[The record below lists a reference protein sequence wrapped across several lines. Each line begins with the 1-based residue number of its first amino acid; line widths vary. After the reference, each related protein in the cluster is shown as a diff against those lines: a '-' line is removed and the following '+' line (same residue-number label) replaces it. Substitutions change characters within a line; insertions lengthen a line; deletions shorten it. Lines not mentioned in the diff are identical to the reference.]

1 MKKYLLLFL
10 FAICV
15 FTQVMAQEH
24 TIYATMGNVKNV
36 EILKTDVLKYFGNNF
51 QTVGFQKQETNT
63 SFILTP
69 TENSV
74 RLCGENITGFP
85 DIRGFRTIDAK
96 NECPNMVVFTLTED
110 REVRKLKLPTHT
122 NLKDVTLYNL
132 RNLEEIN
139 FSECEGIENLVVK
152 KLRID
157 DLNLTK
163 SKLLKTL
170 DCSNCELETLTLPEN
185 TMVNKINC
193 IGNNL
198 SEGEIDKLIA
208 ALPTTGG
215 ELCIECIANQVA
227 DAKEKNWRVVD
238 AAGNDYAGIGPMYD
252 IINVTMNKGV
262 ETSITG
268 AQNREYFAA
277 SIYLKGCSY
286 QKFTDGERKDSIHM
300 KSLGRPIKFCAKKI
314 TGFPNIKNFTTI
326 EARKRTPN
334 MAMFTLTDDP
344 MTKKIELPTH
354 TVLKDV
360 TLSNLPNLVEIDFS
374 ECEGIENLVA
384 RKLPIDELNIGKSTL
399 LKTLDCSNCELETL
413 VIPEKSAVNKI
424 NCSGNSLS
432 EEEVDKLIAA
442 LPATGGELCIYDET
456 AENNNECTAKQ
467 VADAKAKN
475 WKVVDATGKDYAG
488 SGAVPNSLN
497 SIKEDSNDNAPY
509 YDLQGRRMQKPT
521 RSGLYIH
528 KGKKVIIK

>member
-1 MKKYLLLFL
+1 MKKYLLLSL
-10 FAICV
+10 LAICMSA
-15 FTQVMAQEH
+15 QVNAQ
-24 TIYATMGNVKNV
+24 TY
-36 EILKTDVLKYFGNNF
+36 
-51 QTVGFQKQETNT
+51 
-63 SFILTP
+63 
-69 TENSV
+69 
-74 RLCGENITGFP
+74 
-85 DIRGFRTIDAK
+85 DA
-96 NECPNMVVFTLTED
+96 
-110 REVRKLKLPTHT
+110 
-122 NLKDVTLYNL
+122 
-132 RNLEEIN
+132 
-139 FSECEGIENLVVK
+139 
-152 KLRID
+152 
-157 DLNLTK
+157 
-163 SKLLKTL
+163 
-170 DCSNCELETLTLPEN
+170 
-185 TMVNKINC
+185 
-193 IGNNL
+193 
-198 SEGEIDKLIA
+198 
-208 ALPTTGG
+208 
-215 ELCIECIANQVA
+215 
-227 DAKEKNWRVVD
+227 
-238 AAGNDYAGIGPMYD
+238 
-252 IINVTMNKGV
+252 IIVTMEVGM

-268 AQNREYFAA
+268 AQNREYFAGDA
-277 SIYLKGCSY
+277 YPDGAAIKIFSMGEAKDSVWLKGIG
-286 QKFTDGERKDSIHM
+286 K
-300 KSLGRPIKFCAKKI
+300 PIEISAKKI

>member
-24 TIYATMGNVKNV
+24 TLNATLGKGKSV
-36 EILKTDVLKYFGNNF
+36 EISQADIDKYFGDWF
-51 QTVGFQKQETNT
+51 QPVGVMWKKTETG
-63 SFILTP
+63 FILTQSGAWVKIYAP
-69 TENSV
+69 
-74 RLCGENITGFP
+74 NITGFP
-85 DIRGFRTIDAK
+85 DIRGFLTIDAEK
-96 NECPNMVVFTLTED
+96 ECPNMAMFTLTED
-110 REVRKLKLPTHT
+110 SEITKIKLPTHT
-122 NLKDVTLYNL
+122 NLKDVTLN
-132 RNLEEIN
+132 
-139 FSECEGIENLVVK
+139 
-152 KLRID
+152 
-157 DLNLTK
+157 
-163 SKLLKTL
+163 
-170 DCSNCELETLTLPEN
+170 
-185 TMVNKINC
+185 
-193 IGNNL
+193 
-198 SEGEIDKLIA
+198 
-208 ALPTTGG
+208 
-215 ELCIECIANQVA
+215 
-227 DAKEKNWRVVD
+227 
-238 AAGNDYAGIGPMYD
+238 
-252 IINVTMNKGV
+252 
-262 ETSITG
+262 
-268 AQNREYFAA
+268 
-277 SIYLKGCSY
+277 
-286 QKFTDGERKDSIHM
+286 
-300 KSLGRPIKFCAKKI
+300 
-314 TGFPNIKNFTTI
+314 
-326 EARKRTPN
+326 
-334 MAMFTLTDDP
+334 
-344 MTKKIELPTH
+344 
-354 TVLKDV
+354 
-360 TLSNLPNLVEIDFS
+360 NLPNLKEINFS